1 MSSSWLELFDLRSFV
16 ASVLSNISSI
26 VNVPSFILFIRGINT
41 VGSYSLIIEIKLNY
55 FLPCCHSAIKHSK
68 EIKNLLASGDTKLR
82 GKDRRE
88 ELLSSCLDI
97 TATGIIS
104 KSSGAYQIRQ
114 RFCP

>member
-68 EIKNLLASGDTKLR
+68 EIKNLFIII
-82 GKDRRE
+82 
-88 ELLSSCLDI
+88 LLLKNI
-97 TATGIIS
+97 NNLIIHN
-104 KSSGAYQIRQ
+104 
-114 RFCP
+114 